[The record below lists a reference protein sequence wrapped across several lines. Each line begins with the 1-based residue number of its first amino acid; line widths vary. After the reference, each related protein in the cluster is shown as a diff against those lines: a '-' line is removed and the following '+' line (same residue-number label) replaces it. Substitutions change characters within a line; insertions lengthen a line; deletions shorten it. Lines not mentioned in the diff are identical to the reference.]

1 MFAEDEHR
9 LVFLDESGINIDM
22 TRRYGR
28 SKGKTRVVDSTPLN
42 TPTLTTILSSVRMDG
57 RTTYTYYQGGT
68 TGDKFVDYLRN
79 NLIPDLNPDD
89 IVIMDNLRSHKVKEV
104 KEVFE
109 EKGITFLYLP
119 PYSPD
124 LNPIEQMWSKIKAIL
139 RKIKPRTIDALLTAI
154 STAFSQITESDCIGW
169 FYNDGY
175 C

>member
-1 MFAEDEHR
+1 
-9 LVFLDESGINIDM
+9 M

-28 SKGKTRVVDSTPLN
+28 SKGKTRVVDNTPLN
-42 TPTLTTILSSVRMDG
+42 TPTLTTILSSVRIDG

-68 TGDKFVDYLRN
+68 TGDKFVDHLRN

-89 IVIMDNLRSHKVKEV
+89 IVIMDNSRSHKVKKV
-104 KEVFE
+104 KEAFE

-124 LNPIEQMWSKIKAIL
+124 LNPIEQMWSRIKAIL
-139 RKIKPRTIDALLTAI
+139 RKIKPRTVSAI